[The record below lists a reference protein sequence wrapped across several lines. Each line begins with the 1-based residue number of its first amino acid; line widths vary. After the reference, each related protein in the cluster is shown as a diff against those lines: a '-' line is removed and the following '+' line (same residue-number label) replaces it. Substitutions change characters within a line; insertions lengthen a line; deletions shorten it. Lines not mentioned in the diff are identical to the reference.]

1 MGDAPRADPLAAT
14 SCDSILEVPTWSDK
28 WTGILSK
35 LESCGA
41 ECRTSFRSSQKC
53 KDSIEAV
60 MADLWQ
66 LKDWLEGDPAVS
78 IPRADLNAFLGTPGA
93 FHIRGCGDLTTLDKH
108 FIVKNKNRENTTLR
122 HENVLEH
129 GDGVP
134 LVYSATRD
142 YGDGNIDHWE
152 DAVELAIR
160 ATSEWEAFLTGRG
173 LLTKARIT
181 RSGGLAP

>member
-1 MGDAPRADPLAAT
+1 MPM
-14 SCDSILEVPTWSDK
+14 WSDK

-35 LESCGA
+35 LDSCIA
-41 ECRTSFRSSQKC
+41 ECRARFRSSQKC
-53 KDSIEAV
+53 RDSIEAV
-60 MADLWQ
+60 MADLWH

-78 IPRADLNAFLGTPGA
+78 IPRSDVNAFLETPGA
-93 FHIRGCGDLTTLDKH
+93 FNIRGCGDLTTLDKH
-108 FIVKNKNRENTTLR
+108 FIVKDKHRENTTLR

-129 GDGVP
+129 RDGAP

-142 YGDGNIDHWE
+142 YGDGNVDHWE

-160 ATSEWEAFLTGRG
+160 AAREWEAFLVGRG
-173 LLTKARIT
+173 MLSHARIT